1 MVARHHIFAPF
12 LITYDPDGAMVYRKR
27 DGVEG
32 GLAFQRIEEYA
43 WNAFNLLEQFTV
55 RTDAVAE
62 GGGPGCEPDATT
74 MPADVWRYRFNP
86 MQEREQKRQEITSGN
101 VVRDGLAWTYSLLG
115 ADTKQLATYNG
126 IEGAFCGQP
135 SVWLWPVEYNSYGP
149 ANTRVILRPNGTK
162 EYVIADHLGSPRITV
177 NDQGAILQHTTY
189 TPFGSVLSSTGSGQ
203 RTGYIG
209 READNETG
217 LGNYGVR
224 LYEPEY
230 GRFMSVDVLWG
241 EYEGWQPYQY
251 ALSDPCSSKDPSGL
265 IVEFE
270 NPEFQAEHAAI
281 YSATNTD
288 GNFVNVDYRR
298 RFDKLNLSDITYR
311 VRNVS
316 VSNSAQLNIERVGT
330 LSSDGQVVFI
340 DIDGSKDATYS
351 REGTHELVHAEQFED
366 GYVGFKR
373 DEGSSRWELFG
384 NSVDLENEA
393 YQKQHI
399 PNPDYTGWDWVFSR
413 YGPDN
418 ETHREGIPNHSTR
431 LTSREIARRTV
442 FKTSTRFNI
451 YYPSTE

>member
-1 MVARHHIFAPF
+1 MVVRHHIFAPF
-12 LITYDPDGAMVYRKR
+12 LITYDPDGAMVYSKR

-101 VVRDGLAWTYSLLG
+101 VVRDGLAWTYTLLG

-135 SVWLWPVEYNSYGP
+135 SVWMWPVEYNSYGP

-189 TPFGSVLSSTGSGQ
+189 APFGSVLTTTGSGQ
-203 RTGYIG
+203 RTSYIG

-241 EYEGWQPYQY
+241 EYENVNSYHY
-251 ALSDPCSSKDPSGL
+251 ALNRPTVL
-265 IVEFE
+265 
-270 NPEFQAEHAAI
+270 
-281 YSATNTD
+281 
-288 GNFVNVDYRR
+288 
-298 RFDKLNLSDITYR
+298 L
-311 VRNVS
+311 
-316 VSNSAQLNIERVGT
+316 
-330 LSSDGQVVFI
+330 
-340 DIDGSKDATYS
+340 
-351 REGTHELVHAEQFED
+351 
-366 GYVGFKR
+366 
-373 DEGSSRWELFG
+373 
-384 NSVDLENEA
+384 
-393 YQKQHI
+393 
-399 PNPDYTGWDWVFSR
+399 DYTGLDTTQRVKMVAFAQSYLNSGSTYSLGAKGPPGKPVDCSGLVNNCMVAGGEPTTLREDIPGTGVQKIEAVGESTSVTNAQPGNVVTFRTGGWGYHTGLITVVRKDESGKVIEVEFIHSSSSANGPTTGTISFTTKNYWYRHLHGVYKVDSR
-413 YGPDN
+413 PDN
-418 ETHREGIPNHSTR
+418 CSHGMEATPSSTGDGVTSPR
-431 LTSREIARRTV
+431 L
-442 FKTSTRFNI
+442 KQLDDN
-451 YYPSTE
+451 

>member
-12 LITYDPDGAMVYRKR
+12 LISYDPDGAMVYRKR

-101 VVRDGLAWTYSLLG
+101 VVRDGLAWTYTLLG

-135 SVWLWPVEYNSYGP
+135 SVWMWPVEYNSYGP

-189 TPFGSVLSSTGSGQ
+189 APFGSVLSSAGSGQ

-241 EYEGWQPYQY
+241 EYEAWQPYQY
-251 ALSDPCSSKDPSGL
+251 GANQPTLM
-265 IVEFE
+265 
-270 NPEFQAEHAAI
+270 
-281 YSATNTD
+281 
-288 GNFVNVDYRR
+288 VDDNGREI
-298 RFDKLNLSDITYR
+298 FPKNLSDEQVSHLGKLLDRARAIGSPTINRVLEAALGNESAIHFYLLENPGTDAVFSDISQLVNLQHEFNVRWYSNAIT
-311 VRNVS
+311 VS
-316 VSNSAQLNIERVGT
+316 SVQPCDMLADIVFEKDLFNTSM
-330 LSSDGQVVFI
+330 DGEET
-340 DIDGSKDATYS
+340 DAT
-351 REGTHELVHAEQFED
+351 LVLID
-366 GYVGFKR
+366 
-373 DEGSSRWELFG
+373 ELFHAVSTIYTSESRNEL
-384 NSVDLENEA
+384 NSDHKLLYSLLSKEYEA
-393 YQKQHI
+393 GLLILTPAEKVVLQVKIQ
-399 PNPDYTGWDWVFSR
+399 DYGT
-413 YGPDN
+413 
-418 ETHREGIPNHSTR
+418 EIKEG
-431 LTSREIARRTV
+431 AG
-442 FKTSTRFNI
+442 K
-451 YYPSTE
+451 

>member
-1 MVARHHIFAPF
+1 MRS
-12 LITYDPDGAMVYRKR
+12 
-27 DGVEG
+27 
-32 GLAFQRIEEYA
+32 Q
-43 WNAFNLLEQFTV
+43 
-55 RTDAVAE
+55 TD
-62 GGGPGCEPDATT
+62 
-74 MPADVWRYRFNP
+74 
-86 MQEREQKRQEITSGN
+86 
-101 VVRDGLAWTYSLLG
+101 
-115 ADTKQLATYNG
+115 YNW

-135 SVWLWPVEYNSYGP
+135 SVWMWPVEYNSYDP

-177 NDQGAILQHTTY
+177 NDQGAILQRTTY
-189 TPFGSVLSSTGSGQ
+189 APFGSVLTTTGTGQ
-203 RTGYIG
+203 RTSYIG

-251 ALSDPCSSKDPSGL
+251 ALSDPCSSKDPSDL

-270 NPEFQAEHAAI
+270 NPEFQAEHAMI
-281 YSATNTD
+281 YSAINTD

-298 RFDKLNLSDITYR
+298 RYDKLNLSDITYR

-316 VSNSAQLNIERVGT
+316 VSNSEQLNIERVGT

-340 DIDGSKDATYS
+340 DIDGSKGSTYS

-366 GYVGFKR
+366 GYLGFKR

>member
-12 LITYDPDGAMVYRKR
+12 LISYDPDGAMVYRKR

-32 GLAFQRIEEYA
+32 GLGFQRIEEYA
-43 WNAFNLLEQFTV
+43 WNAFKLLEQFTV

-101 VVRDGLAWTYSLLG
+101 VVRDGLAWTYTLLG

-135 SVWLWPVEYNSYGP
+135 SVWMWPVEYNSYGP

-189 TPFGSVLSSTGSGQ
+189 APFASVLTTTGTGQ

-217 LGNYGVR
+217 LGNYGVH

-251 ALSDPCSSKDPSGL
+251 GANQPTLM
-265 IVEFE
+265 
-270 NPEFQAEHAAI
+270 
-281 YSATNTD
+281 
-288 GNFVNVDYRR
+288 VDDNGREI
-298 RFDKLNLSDITYR
+298 FPKNLSDEQVSHLGKLLDRARAIGSPTINRVLEAALGNESAIHFYLLENPGTDAVFSDISQLTNLQYEFNVRWYSNAIT
-311 VRNVS
+311 VS
-316 VSNSAQLNIERVGT
+316 SVQPCDMLADIVFEKDLFNTSMDGEETGAT
-330 LSSDGQVVFI
+330 LVLI
-340 DIDGSKDATYS
+340 D
-351 REGTHELVHAEQFED
+351 
-366 GYVGFKR
+366 
-373 DEGSSRWELFG
+373 ELFHAVSTIYTSEIRNEL
-384 NSVDLENEA
+384 NSDHKLLYSLLSKEYKAGLLHLTAVEKAVL
-393 YQKQHI
+393 QVKIQ
-399 PNPDYTGWDWVFSR
+399 DYGT
-413 YGPDN
+413 
-418 ETHREGIPNHSTR
+418 EIKEGAS
-431 LTSREIARRTV
+431 
-442 FKTSTRFNI
+442 K
-451 YYPSTE
+451 

>member
-12 LITYDPDGAMVYRKR
+12 LISYDPDGAMVYRKR

-32 GLAFQRIEEYA
+32 GLGFQRIEEYA
-43 WNAFNLLEQFTV
+43 WNAFKLLEQFTV

-101 VVRDGLAWTYSLLG
+101 VVRDGLAWTYTLLG

-135 SVWLWPVEYNSYGP
+135 SVWMWPVEYNSYGP

-189 TPFGSVLSSTGSGQ
+189 APFASVLTTTGTGQ

-217 LGNYGVR
+217 LGNYGVH

-251 ALSDPCSSKDPSGL
+251 GANQPTLM
-265 IVEFE
+265 
-270 NPEFQAEHAAI
+270 
-281 YSATNTD
+281 
-288 GNFVNVDYRR
+288 VDDNGREI
-298 RFDKLNLSDITYR
+298 FPKNLSDEQVSHLGKLLDRARAIGSPTINRVLEAALGNESAIHFYLLENPGTDAVFSDISQLVNLQHEFNVRWYSNAIT
-311 VRNVS
+311 VS
-316 VSNSAQLNIERVGT
+316 SVQPCDMLADIVFEKDLFNTSM
-330 LSSDGQVVFI
+330 DGEET
-340 DIDGSKDATYS
+340 DAT
-351 REGTHELVHAEQFED
+351 LVLID
-366 GYVGFKR
+366 
-373 DEGSSRWELFG
+373 ELFHAVSTIYTSESRNEL
-384 NSVDLENEA
+384 NSDHKLLYSLLSKEYEA
-393 YQKQHI
+393 GLLILTPAEKVVLQVKIQ
-399 PNPDYTGWDWVFSR
+399 DYGT
-413 YGPDN
+413 
-418 ETHREGIPNHSTR
+418 EIKEG
-431 LTSREIARRTV
+431 AG
-442 FKTSTRFNI
+442 K
-451 YYPSTE
+451 

>member
-1 MVARHHIFAPF
+1 
-12 LITYDPDGAMVYRKR
+12 MVYRKR

-101 VVRDGLAWTYSLLG
+101 VVRDGLAWTYTLLG

-126 IEGAFCGQP
+126 IEGTFCGQEA
-135 SVWLWPVEYNSYGP
+135 VWMWPVEYNSYGP

-189 TPFGSVLSSTGSGQ
+189 APFGSVLTTTGTGQ

-209 READNETG
+209 LEADNETG

-251 ALSDPCSSKDPSGL
+251 GLNSPTVFTDRSGKVV
-265 IVEFE
+265 IIE
-270 NPEFQAEHAAI
+270 
-281 YSATNTD
+281 S
-288 GNFVNVDYRR
+288 GNGSTTY
-298 RFDKLNLSDITYR
+298 RFDGTNLLDTKGNVYEGTDEFLQSTLRVLMDLTALGGDAASDIRTLMQSDHVTTIGVARSGENSGVKPDIEEGPAYGIYLSTY
-311 VRNVS
+311 
-316 VSNSAQLNIERVGT
+316 ERVGT
-330 LSSDGQVVFI
+330 
-340 DIDGSKDATYS
+340 DARLTIHTNDYGRS
-351 REGTHELVHAEQFED
+351 NNEKLA
-366 GYVGFKR
+366 
-373 DEGSSRWELFG
+373 LFG
-384 NSVDLENEA
+384 HEIRHAFHQVTGTREYDSERQGLMGENTVRS
-393 YQKQHI
+393 I
-399 PNPDYTGWDWVFSR
+399 LGMPMRLDYGGVPYNWQDVVPWWVPR
-413 YGPDN
+413 Q
-418 ETHREGIPNHSTR
+418 
-431 LTSREIARRTV
+431 
-442 FKTSTRFNI
+442 
-451 YYPSTE
+451 

>member
-12 LITYDPDGAMVYRKR
+12 LISYDPDGAMVYRKR

-101 VVRDGLAWTYSLLG
+101 VARDGLAWTYTLLG

-177 NDQGAILQHTTY
+177 NDQGAILQRTTY
-189 TPFGSVLSSTGSGQ
+189 APFGSVLSSTGTGQ
-203 RTGYIG
+203 RTSYIG

-230 GRFMSVDVLWG
+230 GRFMSVDVLWEKRAYANPYHYCLNSPLVSTDASG
-241 EYEGWQPYQY
+241 LDMLILVDKEGW
-251 ALSDPCSSKDPSGL
+251 SGP
-265 IVEFE
+265 IKM
-270 NPEFQAEHAAI
+270 
-281 YSATNTD
+281 D
-288 GNFVNVDYRR
+288 
-298 RFDKLNLSDITYR
+298 
-311 VRNVS
+311 
-316 VSNSAQLNIERVGT
+316 T
-330 LSSDGQVVFI
+330 LG
-340 DIDGSKDATYS
+340 
-351 REGTHELVHAEQFED
+351 
-366 GYVGFKR
+366 
-373 DEGSSRWELFG
+373 
-384 NSVDLENEA
+384 
-393 YQKQHI
+393 
-399 PNPDYTGWDWVFSR
+399 
-413 YGPDN
+413 
-418 ETHREGIPNHSTR
+418 
-431 LTSREIARRTV
+431 
-442 FKTSTRFNI
+442 
-451 YYPSTE
+451 